1 MNIEELTIEK
11 LEELRNQLQ
20 AQIEEKKAQ
29 FVAAGKVLDLKRQL
43 AEGLD
48 LNTGLAAAEK
58 EVVRLQ
64 RLRAKAV
71 ELGLEQET
79 ED

>member
-1 MNIEELTIEK
+1 MTIEEMSIKELESLRDTI
-11 LEELRNQLQ
+11 Q
-20 AQIEEKKAQ
+20 AQIENLRAE
-29 FVAAGKVLDLKRQL
+29 FVSAGKVLDLKRQL

-48 LNTGLAAAEK
+48 LNSGLAAAEK
-58 EVVRLQ
+58 EVTRLQ

-79 ED
+79 EG